1 MRCNFPPALY
11 KNETSFYKGGCFF
24 FYAHGESKMTTS
36 LFHGVIPPVP
46 TILDANEQLD
56 KEGMKRLID
65 FTIAG
70 GVNGL
75 FFLGSAGEFAHMS
88 DDLRHEVAR
97 FCTAYVNKRVP
108 VLIGAAHPGTEATLS
123 FARHAKSVGA
133 DGVVVVNPYYNP
145 LAEENITLHYSYLA
159 ENLDLPIVIYNFPAL
174 TGQSIP
180 VDVVRKLALNY
191 PNIVGLKDT
200 VDSLNHIRET
210 LQAVLP
216 VRPDFAVFAGYDEYL
231 FGTLILG
238 GAGSIPASANFA
250 PQLTCGIYQ
259 AWRDK
264 DFHKAVELQQQLSWL
279 PPLYA
284 LDTPFYNAIQLVGVD
299 IPVNS
304 LRPAQPLSDEKKAQ
318 VKAILEH
325 AKLL

>member
-1 MRCNFPPALY
+1 
-11 KNETSFYKGGCFF
+11 
-24 FYAHGESKMTTS
+24 MTTT
-36 LFHGVIPPVP
+36 LFHGIIPPVP
-46 TILDANEQLD
+46 TLLNADEQLD
-56 KEGMKRLID
+56 KEAMKRLID

-88 DDLRHEVAR
+88 DALRHEVAT
-97 FCTAYVNKRVP
+97 FCTAYVDKRVP
-108 VLIGAAHPGTEATLS
+108 VLIGAAHSGTEATLS
-123 FARHAKSVGA
+123 FAKHAKSVGA
-133 DGVVVVNPYYNP
+133 DGVVVVNPFYNP
-145 LAEENITLHYSYLA
+145 LAEENIYLHYSYLA
-159 ENLDLPIVIYNFPAL
+159 ENLALPIIIYNFPAL

-180 VDVVRKLALNY
+180 VDVIKRLAEKY

-210 LQAVLP
+210 LQAVQP

-250 PQLTCGIYQ
+250 PELTCGIYQ
-259 AWRDK
+259 AWQEQNLEQ
-264 DFHKAVELQQQLSWL
+264 AVALQQRLSWL

-284 LDTPFYNAIQLVGVD
+284 LDTPFYNVIKYAIQLVGVD
-299 IPVNS
+299 VQVHS
-304 LRPAQPLSDEKKAQ
+304 LRPAQPLAEEKKAK
-318 VKAILEH
+318 VKQILQQ
-325 AKLL
+325 ANLL

>member
-1 MRCNFPPALY
+1 
-11 KNETSFYKGGCFF
+11 
-24 FYAHGESKMTTS
+24 MTTT
-36 LFHGVIPPVP
+36 LFHGIIPPVP
-46 TILDANEQLD
+46 TLLNADEQLD
-56 KEGMKRLID
+56 KEAMKRLID

-88 DDLRHEVAR
+88 DALRHEVAT
-97 FCTAYVNKRVP
+97 FCTAYVDKRVP
-108 VLIGAAHPGTEATLS
+108 VLIGAAHSGTEATLS
-123 FARHAKSVGA
+123 FAKHAKSVGA
-133 DGVVVVNPYYNP
+133 DGVVVVNPFYNP
-145 LAEENITLHYSYLA
+145 LAEENIYLHYSYLA
-159 ENLDLPIVIYNFPAL
+159 ENLALPIIIYNFPAL

-180 VDVVRKLALNY
+180 VDVIKRLAEKY

-250 PQLTCGIYQ
+250 PELTCGIYQ
-259 AWRDK
+259 AWQEQNLEQ
-264 DFHKAVELQQQLSWL
+264 AVALQQRLSWL

-284 LDTPFYNAIQLVGVD
+284 LDTPFYNVIKYAIQLVGVD
-299 IPVNS
+299 VQVHS
-304 LRPAQPLSDEKKAQ
+304 LRPAQPLAEEKKAK
-318 VKAILEH
+318 VKQILQQ
-325 AKLL
+325 ANLL